1 MVWQDASGVQKQCP
15 LWLGTMMTVSAES
28 PSCFTLCHVFVT
40 EEEWRVTMTVTKLT
54 AALISEQVT
63 ANEMFV
69 FPLHL
74 SSFSHDSFSVRDTA
88 WHCDDSCRCDTLM
101 LDSVMSP
108 FSGRQGKLEVNTV
121 MDSYNEETAAL
132 TWLGTPASSAMQ
144 PYPSSHLS
152 TTWHP
157 NT

>member
-1 MVWQDASGVQKQCP
+1 MYLP
-15 LWLGTMMTVSAES
+15 
-28 PSCFTLCHVFVT
+28 LCHVFVT

-88 WHCDDSCRCDTLM
+88 
-101 LDSVMSP
+101 
-108 FSGRQGKLEVNTV
+108 
-121 MDSYNEETAAL
+121 
-132 TWLGTPASSAMQ
+132 
-144 PYPSSHLS
+144 
-152 TTWHP
+152 
-157 NT
+157 